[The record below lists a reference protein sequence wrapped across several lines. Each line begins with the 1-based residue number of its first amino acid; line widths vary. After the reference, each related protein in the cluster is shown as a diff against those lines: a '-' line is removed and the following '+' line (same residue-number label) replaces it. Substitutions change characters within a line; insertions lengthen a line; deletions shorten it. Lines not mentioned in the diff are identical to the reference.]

1 MDQLQE
7 LRERAIAFANSAYN
21 LMKEYDKTY
30 QAASHVGAI
39 VFDNL
44 RPVYR
49 NIDRQLL
56 RASTRNKK
64 LVCII
69 DNFQDQILTLKD
81 FMCKIYDESQGL
93 QQDDLKRSIGHVIGN
108 LSSSLNIVALIRH
121 KLGDQRLPVS
131 WYDKE
136 GQLETVMTERVADYL
151 PADKKRTVRKAD
163 RPQRGQSAKQTD
175 RKEDSPQSRQTAKQ
189 TDPKAGAIFWN
200 EVSLPFDIYNN

>member
-1 MDQLQE
+1 MEQLQE
-7 LRERAIAFANSAYN
+7 LRETAIAFANSAYN
-21 LMKEYDKTY
+21 LMKEYDKIY
-30 QAASHVGAI
+30 EAATHVGAI

-44 RPVYR
+44 RPVYK

-81 FMCKIYDESQGL
+81 FMCRIYDESQGL
-93 QQDDLKRSIGHVIGN
+93 KQDDLKRSIGHVIGN

-136 GQLETVMTERVADYL
+136 GRLETVMTERVADYL
-151 PADKKRTVRKAD
+151 PAGTSRELVYAVRNYAISHEVILCAEMMFQYL
-163 RPQRGQSAKQTD
+163 QR
-175 RKEDSPQSRQTAKQ
+175 
-189 TDPKAGAIFWN
+189 
-200 EVSLPFDIYNN
+200 L